1 MSEDNRLLPVAPPP
15 LPEPKLPARE
25 AGGGNPYANS
35 YGSGGYGEA
44 EQNYLREY
52 LRVVYKRKWI
62 ILSIIIIVTVATALY
77 MYRVPSVYLS
87 ESTMVIENRNPSLI
101 QSQQDKVT
109 INLGDDPTY
118 WNTQLKLLQNPELMR
133 QVAREMG
140 LQNNPEFARDQAG
153 PGLLSALKGL
163 VGSSKPAPAKSPS
176 TLPVV
181 NDGRVGDGAEQE
193 KLTPE
198 QQARI
203 ETYAGV
209 IANGLSVE
217 PIEGTNLVTIKFIH
231 TNPEMAMRV
240 ANTVADV
247 FIANDKRQMSS
258 GSEKRKVDLAKS
270 IAELQDAIKSLE
282 DRRIAYQQS
291 HNLPLRE
298 EKGQDLKASRLELLS
313 QQLLTAEND
322 RKTLQAAYDAA
333 RSSKDTYS
341 IPEVQTDK
349 AVQEGL
355 HRISD
360 LEEQRSKLLTRYK
373 EDWPEVKAVTQQLAQ
388 AREST
393 DRAARAVVTGL
404 KSRLDAAVAKQGQ
417 LQQAYA
423 NENNDANQQ
432 GIAETELSSLEQELA
447 TNKQLYNTLIQEQ
460 RTFAISTTNP
470 TENIRVATRAQAP
483 TAPIGPNRARNIII
497 ALLVSFLA
505 GIGLAFLL
513 DYIDDSLKN
522 TDDITRYLNLPTLAL
537 IPYMR
542 GERAFLRARNGNRD
556 SEPSTALTLL
566 EDARSPVAEAYRHL
580 RTSLLFSSAGRPP
593 KTILITSGQPMEGKT
608 TTAVNTALSLAQ
620 TGAEVLIV
628 DCDLRRPRIH
638 HYLELEN
645 LYGVTNFLS
654 GERDLPSLVQ
664 TYGRLHNL
672 KVITCGPIAPN
683 PAELL
688 GSNEMRDL
696 LNRLKEDYTHIII
709 DSPPIL
715 SFTDAAVISTLV
727 DGVMVVA
734 LSGKSSRA
742 LVRRVKQRLADVGAR
757 IYGIVLNG
765 MRPDHLD
772 YGYGYYTDRYSR
784 YYRAEEDAPQ
794 EKAASGQ

>member
-15 LPEPKLPARE
+15 LPETKLTVRE
-25 AGGGNPYANS
+25 GGGANTYANS

-62 ILSIIIIVTVATALY
+62 ILSITIIVTVATALY

-87 ESTMVIENRNPSLI
+87 EATMVIENRNPSLV

-163 VGSSKPAPAKSPS
+163 VGANKPPPVKTPN

-181 NDGRVGDGAEQE
+181 NDGKIGDATEQE

-198 QQARI
+198 QQTRI
-203 ETYAGV
+203 ENYAGV
-209 IANGLSVE
+209 IANGLGVE
-217 PIEGTNLVTIKFIH
+217 PIEGTNLVTIKFTH

-240 ANTVADV
+240 ANAVADV
-247 FIANDKRQMSS
+247 FIANDKKQVSS
-258 GSEKRKVDLAKS
+258 GSDKRKEDLAKS
-270 IAELQDAIKSLE
+270 IAELQASIEALE
-282 DRRIAYQQS
+282 TERINYQRD

-298 EKGQDLKASRLELLS
+298 EKGQDLKAARLELLS

-322 RKTLQAAYDAA
+322 RKGLQAAYDAA
-333 RSSKDTYS
+333 RVTKDIYS

-349 AVQEGL
+349 GVQEGL
-355 HRISD
+355 RRVSD
-360 LEEQRSKLLTRYK
+360 LEEQRSKLLAQYH
-373 EDWPEVKAVTQQLAQ
+373 EEWPAVKAVTQQLTQ
-388 AREST
+388 ARAST
-393 DRAARAVVTGL
+393 ERAARAVVTGL
-404 KSRLDAAVAKQGQ
+404 KSRLDAAVAKQTQ
-417 LQQAYA
+417 LQQAYTQ
-423 NENNDANQQ
+423 ENNAANQQ
-432 GIAETELSSLEQELA
+432 GIDETGLSSLEQKLA

-460 RTFAISTTNP
+460 RTFEISSTNT
-470 TENIRVATRAQAP
+470 TENIRVATRAQVP

-497 ALLVSFLA
+497 ALLVSLLA
-505 GIGLAFLL
+505 GVGLAFLL

-542 GERAFLRARNGNRD
+542 GERAFLRARSGDRD
-556 SEPSTALTLL
+556 AAEPSTALTLL

-620 TGAEVLIV
+620 TGSPVVIV

-664 TYGRLHNL
+664 SYGRLPNL

-688 GSNEMRDL
+688 GSNEMRQL
-696 LNRLKEDYTHIII
+696 LDRLKDEYTHIII

-765 MRPDHLD
+765 MKPDHLD

-784 YYRAEEDAPQ
+784 YYRADDEVPE
-794 EKAASGQ
+794 EKAANG

>member
-15 LPEPKLPARE
+15 LPETKLAVRE
-25 AGGGNPYANS
+25 SGGGNPYANP

-62 ILSIIIIVTVATALY
+62 ILSITIIVTVATALY

-87 ESTMVIENRNPSLI
+87 EATMVIENRNPGLV

-163 VGSSKPAPAKSPS
+163 VGANKPPPVKTPN

-181 NDGRVGDGAEQE
+181 NDGKIGDATEQE

-198 QQARI
+198 QQTRI
-203 ETYAGV
+203 ENYAGV
-209 IANGLSVE
+209 IANGLGVE
-217 PIEGTNLVTIKFIH
+217 PIEGTNLVTIKFTH

-247 FIANDKRQMSS
+247 FIANDKKQVSS
-258 GSEKRKVDLAKS
+258 GSDKRKEDLAKS
-270 IAELQDAIKSLE
+270 IAELQASIEALE
-282 DRRIAYQQS
+282 TERINYQRD

-298 EKGQDLKASRLELLS
+298 EKGQDLKAARLELLS

-322 RKTLQAAYDAA
+322 RKGLQAAYDAA
-333 RSSKDTYS
+333 RVTKDIYS

-349 AVQEGL
+349 GVQEGL
-355 HRISD
+355 RRVSD
-360 LEEQRSKLLTRYK
+360 LEEQRSKLLAQYQ
-373 EDWPEVKAVTQQLAQ
+373 EEWPAVKAVTQQLAQ
-388 AREST
+388 ARAST
-393 DRAARAVVTGL
+393 ERAARAVVTGL
-404 KSRLDAAVAKQGQ
+404 KSRLDAAVAKQTQ
-417 LQQAYA
+417 LQQAYTQ
-423 NENNDANQQ
+423 ENNAANQQ
-432 GIAETELSSLEQELA
+432 GIDETGLSSLEQKLA

-460 RTFAISTTNP
+460 RTFEISSTNT
-470 TENIRVATRAQAP
+470 TENIRVATRAQVP

-497 ALLVSFLA
+497 ALLISLLA
-505 GIGLAFLL
+505 GVGLAFLL

-542 GERAFLRARNGNRD
+542 GERAFLRARNGDRD
-556 SEPSTALTLL
+556 TAEPSTALTLL

-620 TGAEVLIV
+620 TGSPVVIV

-664 TYGRLHNL
+664 SYGRLQNL

-688 GSNEMRDL
+688 GSNEMRQL
-696 LNRLKEDYTHIII
+696 LERLKDEYTHIII

-765 MRPDHLD
+765 MKPDHLD

-784 YYRAEEDAPQ
+784 YYRADDEAPE
-794 EKAASGQ
+794 EKAANG